1 MRTNKFNILIRLLIF
16 SALSLGLTACG
27 GGGGGGGD
35 TAAVTPTDC
44 VLGVS
49 KIGDCTL

>member
-1 MRTNKFNILIRLLIF
+1 MRTNKFNILIRLLIL

-27 GGGGGGGD
+27 GGGGE
-35 TAAVTPTDC
+35 TASSTPVNTDC
-44 VLGVS
+44 VLDTA